1 MTPAD
6 VERLNS
12 ARRKQDEQL
21 AAITELKNETESRVW
36 KQETDIEKKLA
47 DLESAVRDYMR
58 QAESLQLVGPSSR
71 FSQMNFALS
80 VNTKAAR
87 ADDLLSVNVT
97 EHIRP
102 ALQAIIDK
110 VQEGVAAAQSEMLA
124 LTETLTKL
132 EEMKSEKTDDISIM
146 ETKIDALEKQYQEEK
161 EVGFFDLASETL
173 IPDLN
178 LFTAHVHGVQ
188 VPVRHCRVSSSRN
201 WQAPVSCYRRTGRPG
216 ANTGSPQ
223 GRVREVQS
231 YVLVFN
237 TPATAAFPMPRA
249 ATPTRRRSFTRL
261 CLRRLR
267 W

>member
-36 KQETDIEKKLA
+36 KQESDIEKKLA

-71 FSQMNFALS
+71 FSQMNFALA

-87 ADDLLSVNVT
+87 AEELLSVNVT

-110 VQEGVAAAQSEMLA
+110 VQAGVAAAQSEMLA

-161 EVGFFDLASETL
+161 EVGAE
-173 IPDLN
+173 
-178 LFTAHVHGVQ
+178 
-188 VPVRHCRVSSSRN
+188 
-201 WQAPVSCYRRTGRPG
+201 
-216 ANTGSPQ
+216 
-223 GRVREVQS
+223 S
-231 YVLVFN
+231 YN
-237 TPATAAFPMPRA
+237 IE
-249 ATPTRRRSFTRL
+249 
-261 CLRRLR
+261 
-267 W
+267 